1 MDLQLILYKE
11 GDFFEGIVIFFSL
24 IEEIYFK
31 IIFLLFYLRNENNE
45 KLNICGKKMK
55 KRNNYV
61 VYLGYKIVNFKKQQY
76 IMERD

>member
-11 GDFFEGIVIFFSL
+11 GDFLEGTVISLSL

-31 IIFLLFYLRNENNE
+31 TTLSPFYLRNENNE
-45 KLNICGKKMK
+45 KPNICGKKMK

-61 VYLGYKIVNFKKQQY
+61 VYLGYKTANSKK
-76 IMERD
+76 